1 MRYFHILAPRAF
13 PLSLFLL
20 MWLGATFL
28 LSFSLSLCTSAAA
41 KESDLVLAFDESG
54 SMAKTDPRGA
64 RKEAAKLFLR
74 LCGPQHRAALMGFA
88 TNVRI
93 LGEPRAMGP
102 GDARDRLLADVDR
115 IESSGA
121 YTDIERALRD
131 ALIELR
137 RTSVPGRPKAVL
149 LFTDGAVDL
158 QEGPVA
164 SAESVR
170 RIRGP
175 LVSDYLQEGVQ
186 IHCVAFTS
194 GADLELLRYL
204 AESTGGLCVR
214 GEMGEE
220 LQRLFVRLFEEV
232 AQPQT
237 VPVTDSSAVIDLSV
251 REATFLIT
259 HKEGEADAVKLTL
272 PDGSALSRTTVERVG
287 TVRWFSSPRVD
298 LVTVTGPQ
306 PGKWRIEPAGRE
318 GENRVMV
325 LADVELVLDEFH
337 PVSRGNERQWL
348 LASLESQGK
357 RVDTPELVS
366 RITMQATLGGPSPAV
381 FTLNDDGA
389 HGDARPQDG
398 LFATQI
404 LAPDKF
410 GSYDV
415 EVVARTPTLER
426 RIVRALNVVS
436 RWFTVEIEKEVVSPG
451 EAIALKVTV
460 DPSVLATAASPPEF
474 QATVRQPDGAQKIL
488 AIIPALDNLCA
499 ASFPETSAVGDYS
512 VTVIGTLRDAKG
524 VPAEDTVGPLA
535 FLVRETSRTLVAL
548 PPANQTTA
556 TAEIRPVPVQ
566 PSPTPEVAPKPTPAA
581 PPPAAGSPGSHVLL
595 AVALMVLAAAAGL
608 GGWAVLRRKQPK
620 VRIPSMAALREKAA
634 EILEG
639 KLETPKQE
647 RQPEPSPA
655 SEPASVTQIQAP
667 SEEEEKKIPS
677 EKDIIPEAEP
687 EPLERPDFEGILA
700 AKEDLQA
707 TRDQAP
713 RALEPPRQPAPTP
726 SAEKGEGSASL
737 SRGEQDLLSE
747 IMQEISSGNV
757 KTPEAEAPQ
766 GQPEAL
772 TPASRGTEPGV
783 LPEPLDSAPETQ
795 PPAAGTPTIPHEK
808 DDKSEEEAVD
818 EILKE
823 IKGLIS

>member
-1 MRYFHILAPRAF
+1 MRYFYILAPRAF
-13 PLSLFLL
+13 PLSLLLL
-20 MWLGATFL
+20 MWLCAAFL

-102 GDARDRLLADVDR
+102 GDARDRLLAGVDR
-115 IESSGA
+115 IQSSGA

-131 ALIELR
+131 ALVELL
-137 RTSVPGRPKAVL
+137 RTGAPGRPKAVL

-158 QEGPVA
+158 QEGPAA
-164 SAESVR
+164 SAESLR

-175 LVSDYLQEGVQ
+175 LVSDYLQERVQ

-232 AQPQT
+232 TQPQT
-237 VPVTDSSAVIDLSV
+237 VPVSDGSAVIDLSV

-272 PDGSALSRTTVERVG
+272 PDGSALSRTTAERVG

-306 PGKWRIEPAGRE
+306 PGKWRIEPVGRE

-325 LADVELVLDEFH
+325 LADIELVLDKFH
-337 PVSRGNERQWL
+337 PVSRGGERQWL
-348 LASLESQGK
+348 LASLKSQDK
-357 RVDTPELVS
+357 RVDTPELLS
-366 RITMQATLGGPSPAV
+366 RITMQAALGGPPPAV
-381 FTLNDDGA
+381 FPLKDDGA
-389 HGDARPQDG
+389 HGDAGPRDG

-426 RIVRALNVVS
+426 RIVRTLNVVS

-451 EAIALKVTV
+451 EAIALKVVV
-460 DPSVLATAASPPEF
+460 DPSVLAAGASPPEF

-512 VTVIGTLRDAKG
+512 VTVTGTLRDAKG

-556 TAEIRPVPVQ
+556 TAEIRPVPVK
-566 PSPTPEVAPKPTPAA
+566 PSPTPEVTLKPTPAP

-595 AVALMVLAAAAGL
+595 AAALTVLAAAAGL
-608 GGWAVLRRKQPK
+608 GGWAALRRKRPK
-620 VRIPSMAALREKAA
+620 VRIPSMAPLREKAA

-639 KLETPKQE
+639 KPETPQQE
-647 RQPEPSPA
+647 PQPEPLPA

-667 SEEEEKKIPS
+667 SEEEKKIPS
-677 EKDIIPEAEP
+677 EQDIIPEAEP
-687 EPLERPDFEGILA
+687 EPLERTDFEGILA
-700 AKEDLQA
+700 AKEDLEA

-713 RALEPPRQPAPTP
+713 RALERTRQPAPKP
-726 SAEKGEGSASL
+726 SAEKGEDSPSL
-737 SRGEQDLLSE
+737 SKGEQDLLSE
-747 IMQEISSGNV
+747 IMQEISSGSA
-757 KTPEAEAPQ
+757 KTPEGEAPQ

-772 TPASRGTEPGV
+772 TPASRGTKPDL

-795 PPAAGTPTIPHEK
+795 PPAAPTPTIPHEK
-808 DDKSEEEAVD
+808 DDKSEQEAVD
-818 EILKE
+818 DILKE

>member
-1 MRYFHILAPRAF
+1 
-13 PLSLFLL
+13 
-20 MWLGATFL
+20 MWLGATIP
-28 LSFSLSLCTSAAA
+28 LSFCGTRAAA

-64 RKEAAKLFLR
+64 RKDAAKLFLR

-93 LGEPRAMGP
+93 LGEPQAMGP

-137 RTSVPGRPKAVL
+137 RAGAPGRPKAVL

-325 LADVELVLDEFH
+325 LADIELVLDEFH
-337 PVSRGNERQWL
+337 PVSRGSERQWL

-381 FTLNDDGA
+381 FPLNDDGA

-451 EAIALKVTV
+451 EGIALKVLV
-460 DPSVLATAASPPEF
+460 DPSALAAAPSPPEF

-535 FLVRETSRTLVAL
+535 FLVRETSGTLVAL
-548 PPANQTTA
+548 PFAKETTA
-556 TAEIRPVPVQ
+556 TAEIRPAPVK
-566 PSPTPEVAPKPTPAA
+566 PSPTPEVAPKPTPA
-581 PPPAAGSPGSHVLL
+581 PPQPAAGSPGSHVLL

-608 GGWAVLRRKQPK
+608 GGWAVLRRRQPK
-620 VRIPSMAALREKAA
+620 VRIPSMAPLREKAA

-647 RQPEPSPA
+647 PQPKPSPA

-700 AKEDLQA
+700 AKEDLEA

-713 RALEPPRQPAPTP
+713 RALEPPRQAAPTP

>member
-28 LSFSLSLCTSAAA
+28 LSFSLSLCTRAAA

-325 LADVELVLDEFH
+325 LADIELVLDEFH

-667 SEEEEKKIPS
+667 SEKEEKKIPS

-783 LPEPLDSAPETQ
+783 LPQPLDSAPETQ